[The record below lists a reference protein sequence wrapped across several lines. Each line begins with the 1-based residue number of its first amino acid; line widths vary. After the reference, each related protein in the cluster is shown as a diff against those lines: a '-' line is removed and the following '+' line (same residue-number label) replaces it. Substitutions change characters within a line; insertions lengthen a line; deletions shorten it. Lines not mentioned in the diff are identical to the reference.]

1 MRKIFTKTTIQKG
14 AAAMLAG
21 LCVFSAAACGK
32 SGDTPAGFSRVTF
45 AYGVDGDELKSEM
58 KKLVQ
63 AFNDSATAQEN
74 KIFVKTNA
82 KSADGFDGFLSTE
95 LVSRRGADV
104 VTLEDEY
111 FRPLTNNL
119 EPLGATA
126 EANVSKLYEGVESR
140 LVYNTATGL
149 SDSEAKRYA
158 LPLYNN
164 TVVTYV
170 NVSKLK
176 EAGVKYI
183 SVDDSD
189 EAIAAFNAGGKDN
202 NGNTKA
208 DLGITGT
215 VLRKGFQRDNPY
227 YGSAWSAP
235 SSGETLI
242 FNDKI
247 AMNWDETEDL
257 GRIMMKERNAAS
269 PTDYGFYT
277 EWWFSYAWSVGGD
290 CIADITGNLD
300 YKFSLPDDTANY
312 IVTADEGFT
321 GETTGRKY
329 AKGDTLEFLDKIHVG
344 AGESVQAESDG
355 RFTVN
360 GKTASVAD
368 NVKAGLKSGAL
379 SALPSTKA
387 AFTRFAKMAAKEYGD
402 TRISPYP
409 TEVSANTNTST
420 YFISGK
426 LAMMIER
433 VSNLDTVKN
442 LMNQSSQEWTIAPV
456 PAYKE
461 YENPRNGKS
470 DEVKVRGKQAN
481 HSHLLSVAIR
491 KNSEMKEQSE
501 IFLNWLV
508 TEGQKLLAED
518 GYGSVNSDYENE
530 VLAAFNRTN
539 NASVLLNSN
548 KNSKKG
554 DWAYLTDRI
563 WIDVWAIPLNSNVRN
578 GSMTLKDWFT
588 GYVTET
594 NNSLADYRK

>member
-21 LCVFSAAACGK
+21 LCAFSAAACGK

-257 GRIMMKERNAAS
+257 GRIMTKERNAAS

-368 NVKAGLKSGAL
+368 NVKAGLQSGTL

-461 YENPRNGKS
+461 YENPKKRKIGRSESARKTGES
-470 DEVKVRGKQAN
+470 FASSFRGN
-481 HSHLLSVAIR
+481 
-491 KNSEMKEQSE
+491 
-501 IFLNWLV
+501 
-508 TEGQKLLAED
+508 
-518 GYGSVNSDYENE
+518 
-530 VLAAFNRTN
+530 
-539 NASVLLNSN
+539 
-548 KNSKKG
+548 
-554 DWAYLTDRI
+554 
-563 WIDVWAIPLNSNVRN
+563 P
-578 GSMTLKDWFT
+578 
-588 GYVTET
+588 
-594 NNSLADYRK
+594 

>member
-1 MRKIFTKTTIQKG
+1 M
-14 AAAMLAG
+14 
-21 LCVFSAAACGK
+21 
-32 SGDTPAGFSRVTF
+32 
-45 AYGVDGDELKSEM
+45 
-58 KKLVQ
+58 
-63 AFNDSATAQEN
+63 
-74 KIFVKTNA
+74 
-82 KSADGFDGFLSTE
+82 
-95 LVSRRGADV
+95 
-104 VTLEDEY
+104 
-111 FRPLTNNL
+111 
-119 EPLGATA
+119 
-126 EANVSKLYEGVESR
+126 
-140 LVYNTATGL
+140 
-149 SDSEAKRYA
+149 
-158 LPLYNN
+158 
-164 TVVTYV
+164 
-170 NVSKLK
+170 
-176 EAGVKYI
+176 
-183 SVDDSD
+183 
-189 EAIAAFNAGGKDN
+189 
-202 NGNTKA
+202 
-208 DLGITGT
+208 
-215 VLRKGFQRDNPY
+215 
-227 YGSAWSAP
+227 
-235 SSGETLI
+235 
-242 FNDKI
+242 
-247 AMNWDETEDL
+247 
-257 GRIMMKERNAAS
+257 
-269 PTDYGFYT
+269 
-277 EWWFSYAWSVGGD
+277 GGD

-360 GKTASVAD
+360 GKTASVAE
-368 NVKAGLKSGAL
+368 NVKAGLQSGAL

>member
-1 MRKIFTKTTIQKG
+1 MRKIKKTSSFKKC

-21 LCVFSAAACGK
+21 ICVLSGAACGK

-45 AYGVDGDELKSEM
+45 AYGVDGDELKNEM

-95 LVSRRGADV
+95 LVSKRGADV
-104 VTLEDEY
+104 VTMEDEY
-111 FRPLTNNL
+111 FRPLTNHL
-119 EPLGATA
+119 EPLGETA
-126 EANVSKLYEGVESR
+126 SANVSKLYAGIESR
-140 LVYNTATGL
+140 LVYNVETGL
-149 SDSEAKRYA
+149 SDANAKRYA

-176 EAGVKYI
+176 AAGVKCI
-183 SVDDSD
+183 SVEDSD
-189 EAIAAFNAGGKDN
+189 EAIAAFNAGGKDA

-208 DLGITGT
+208 DLGITAT

-257 GRIMMKERNAAS
+257 GRIMTKERNSSS

-300 YKFSLPDDTANY
+300 YKFTLPDDTANY
-312 IVTADEGFT
+312 IVTAESGFT
-321 GETTGRKY
+321 GAFTGKKY
-329 AKGDTLEFLDKIHVG
+329 EKGETLEFLDKIEIG

-355 RFTVN
+355 RFTVG
-360 GKTASVAD
+360 GKTAAVASG
-368 NVKAGLKSGAL
+368 VKAGVESGAL
-379 SALPSTKA
+379 AELPSTKKS
-387 AFTRFAKMAAKEYGD
+387 FERFAKMAAKEYGGE
-402 TRISPYP
+402 RISPYP

-442 LMNQSSQEWTIAPV
+442 LMSQSSQEWTIAPV

-461 YENPRNGKS
+461 YKNPKDGKS
-470 DEVKVRGKQAN
+470 DEVKTRGKQAN
-481 HSHLLSVAIR
+481 HSHLLSAAIR
-491 KNSEMKEQSE
+491 KNSEMKAQAE

-508 TEGQKLLAED
+508 TEGQKLLAKD
-518 GYGSVNSDYENE
+518 GYGSVNSDYESE
-530 VLAAFNRTN
+530 VLAATNRAKNT
-539 NASVLLNSN
+539 AALLSSN

-578 GSMTLKDWFT
+578 GSMTLKDWFS

-594 NNSLADYRK
+594 NNALAGYKK

>member
-14 AAAMLAG
+14 AAAILAG

-95 LVSRRGADV
+95 LVSKRGADV

-119 EPLGATA
+119 ESLGATA

-227 YGSAWSAP
+227 YGSAWS
-235 SSGETLI
+235 
-242 FNDKI
+242 
-247 AMNWDETEDL
+247 
-257 GRIMMKERNAAS
+257 
-269 PTDYGFYT
+269 
-277 EWWFSYAWSVGGD
+277 VGGD

-368 NVKAGLKSGAL
+368 NVKAGLQSGAL

-508 TEGQKLLAED
+508 TEGQKLLAGD

>member
-1 MRKIFTKTTIQKG
+1 M
-14 AAAMLAG
+14 
-21 LCVFSAAACGK
+21 
-32 SGDTPAGFSRVTF
+32 
-45 AYGVDGDELKSEM
+45 
-58 KKLVQ
+58 
-63 AFNDSATAQEN
+63 
-74 KIFVKTNA
+74 
-82 KSADGFDGFLSTE
+82 
-95 LVSRRGADV
+95 
-104 VTLEDEY
+104 
-111 FRPLTNNL
+111 TNNL

-257 GRIMMKERNAAS
+257 GRIMTKERNAAS

-290 CIADITGNLD
+290 CHRGYTGNLD

-368 NVKAGLKSGAL
+368 NVKAGLQSGAL

-409 TEVSANTNTST
+409 TEVSANTK
-420 YFISGK
+420 YFHVLHFGK
-426 LAMMIER
+426 LCHDDR
-433 VSNLDTVKN
+433 TRF
-442 LMNQSSQEWTIAPV
+442 QS
-456 PAYKE
+456 
-461 YENPRNGKS
+461 
-470 DEVKVRGKQAN
+470 
-481 HSHLLSVAIR
+481 
-491 KNSEMKEQSE
+491 
-501 IFLNWLV
+501 
-508 TEGQKLLAED
+508 
-518 GYGSVNSDYENE
+518 
-530 VLAAFNRTN
+530 
-539 NASVLLNSN
+539 
-548 KNSKKG
+548 
-554 DWAYLTDRI
+554 
-563 WIDVWAIPLNSNVRN
+563 
-578 GSMTLKDWFT
+578 
-588 GYVTET
+588 
-594 NNSLADYRK
+594 